1 LIVIIML
8 KALSQKVRRN
18 RGPEKQESKDHSPR
32 TVATTADSVKNES
45 DIHRVGSAA
54 VFASLEPPSL
64 NQPNHNHNH
73 KQYDSL
79 PCVGASTTASCSH
92 DSSSLAPLR
101 PRAGSS
107 TRQLDFVECEQADVR
122 ATLQRMKSS
131 SVSETND
138 KNDDDAAAAADDDDD
153 DEQRQVI
160 HWRRVPAERIA
171 VRSANYLSSRKSRSH
186 VAAGND
192 SSSSSNNN
200 KKGVGAALLSRKQN
214 LKSPS
219 LGSLYECIKVDF
231 IESQHRLPNMSS
243 RVELPLVDFD
253 DKPHEPK
260 TWQSPDLFVVTLSMP
275 SKEPKESDE
284 NQTEK
289 ERTLVNSGPSI
300 TICMYYAMTP
310 QTRKLLKLATASPG
324 SAHWSPDHPEHFH
337 PNLPAV
343 RLLEE
348 WCRRAPRDPKFQGR
362 FKLIPHCDNIADLKL
377 PKWIAR
383 WNAKPLLIKRTG
395 KTGFLYQHPEGNGR
409 PSCLE
414 MEVSFHPFPWATKQA
429 IHYLRQHVLHKLLFT
444 FAFVL
449 EGRSE
454 AELPETL
461 LGLCQLCFPRP
472 EHAIPARDFFGTDE
486 CHPPA
491 AADAAAHLDDPTS
504 SGEWS
509 DLEGHDNGDYDVGGD
524 DKGASFEV
532 DNDDDEEP

>member
-1 LIVIIML
+1 ML

-18 RGPEKQESKDHSPR
+18 KSPENQETGDHSPR
-32 TVATTADSVKNES
+32 TVAIATTDSVKNKS
-45 DIHRVGSAA
+45 DSCHRVGSAQ
-54 VFASLEPPSL
+54 VLSSFEPPFL
-64 NQPNHNHNH
+64 NNELSNQ
-73 KQYDSL
+73 QYSL
-79 PCVGASTTASCSH
+79 PCLGAATTASCSH
-92 DSSSLAPLR
+92 DSSSLAPSSLR

-107 TRQLDFVECEQADVR
+107 TRQLDFVECEQSDVR

-131 SVSETND
+131 IVSETND
-138 KNDDDAAAAADDDDD
+138 DNNVKDDVA
-153 DEQRQVI
+153 ERQVI

-171 VRSANYLSSRKSRSH
+171 VRSADYLQSRSTSNSRSH
-186 VAAGND
+186 VAVGNN
-192 SSSSSNNN
+192 SSRS
-200 KKGVGAALLSRKQN
+200 KKGVGSALLSRKQN

-231 IESQHRLPNMSS
+231 IESQHRLADMSS
-243 RVELPLVDFD
+243 RVQLPLVDFD

-260 TWQSPDLFVVTLSMP
+260 TWQSPDVFVVTLSLP
-275 SKEPKESDE
+275 SKEPKENDDDPT
-284 NQTEK
+284 NK
-289 ERTLVNSGPSI
+289 DRTVNSGPSI

-395 KTGFLYQHPEGNGR
+395 KTGFLYQHPEGHGR

-414 MEVSFHPFPWATKQA
+414 MEVSFHAFPWATKQA

-491 AADAAAHLDDPTS
+491 SAAAAADHHLDSTS

-509 DLEGHDNGDYDVGGD
+509 DLEAHDNGDYQVSEDN
-524 DKGASFEV
+524 GASFDV
-532 DNDDDEEP
+532 DDYYKEP